1 MNTLTS
7 TYSQSL
13 ILKQAPNPSLIL
25 AALII
30 MLLSTLVGCAS
41 LDDTLRRVSS
51 WRQDATQIESQL
63 NVDLESLQAQRESID
78 NESPDAPIID
88 ASIIQARA
96 KIQTLQ
102 AAIAQADLVIT
113 EAQNPTDSLTLAVD
127 SLSPWIPA
135 PAQGPL
141 VLGAALIATFVRSQK
156 LKNNA
161 SSIIQSI
168 DHALNKDPVFKE
180 RFDMHADSI
189 RTIQTPGAR
198 NLIRSTQQKR
208 SVTNAKSIPAQ

>member
-1 MNTLTS
+1 MNTLTPTCS
-7 TYSQSL
+7 RSL
-13 ILKQAPNPSLIL
+13 IFQLVPKPNLIFI
-25 AALII
+25 ALII
-30 MLLSTLVGCAS
+30 MLLTTITGCAS
-41 LDDTLRRVSS
+41 LDDTLMRIGS
-51 WRQDATQIESQL
+51 WRQNATQIESQL
-63 NVDLESLQAQRESID
+63 NEDLTSLESQRAIID
-78 NESPDAPIID
+78 DTSPDAPFID
-88 ASIIQARA
+88 AAIVQARA

-102 AAIAQADLVIT
+102 AAIAQADLVIA

-161 SSIIQSI
+161 ASIIQSI
-168 DHALNKDPVFKE
+168 DHALNKDPVFKD
-180 RFDMHADSI
+180 RFDLHADSI

-198 NLIRSTQQKR
+198 NMIRSAQQKR
-208 SVTNAKSIPAQ
+208 SAINPASILN